1 MKAKCLCGDVSFRSG
16 TRQTRPRL
24 SLPDVPHLGQRRD
37 VFADCRQTAENRRRG
52 EHRPLPFVRM
62 GGTCVLQKLRYTPVL
77 PLPAERQLFRLRRTV
92 CRQRRFQIGRADF
105 HRRQSPVLRT
115 GKRHAQADRRRIF
128 GTIRQ
133 RIGNPIQRSSENLA
147 ATE

>member
-1 MKAKCLCGDVSFRSG
+1 MPVRRRIFRSG

-24 SLPDVPHLGQRRD
+24 SLPDVPHLGQWRD

-77 PLPAERQLFRLRRTV
+77 PFLPNDSYFIFAGLFADN
-92 CRQRRFQIGRADF
+92 ADF
-105 HRRQSPVLRT
+105 KLEEQIYIDAKAPYYELANDT
-115 GKRHAQADRRRIF
+115 PKLTEEEFLAQF
-128 GTIRQ
+128 G
-133 RIGNPIQRSSENLA
+133 SE
-147 ATE
+147 